1 VDGEGEVVDIDSD
14 DVNGY
19 IQEVSGGDFT
29 AKDFRTWSG
38 TVLAAWALQELGGFD
53 SKTQAKRQVVAAV
66 KSVSEELGN
75 TPAVCR
81 RCYVHP
87 EVLDAHLDG
96 TLRDVL
102 GKRAARTGLTPH
114 EAAVL
119 ALLRS
124 TGS

>member
-1 VDGEGEVVDIDSD
+1 
-14 DVNGY
+14 
-19 IQEVSGGDFT
+19 
-29 AKDFRTWSG
+29 
-38 TVLAAWALQELGGFD
+38 L
-53 SKTQAKRQVVAAV
+53 
-66 KSVSEELGN
+66 

-96 TLRDVL
+96 TLGEVL
-102 GKRAARTGLTPH
+102 RQKTARTGLTAH

-119 ALLRS
+119 ALLKS

>member
-1 VDGEGEVVDIDSD
+1 M
-14 DVNGY
+14 
-19 IQEVSGGDFT
+19 
-29 AKDFRTWSG
+29 
-38 TVLAAWALQELGGFD
+38 
-53 SKTQAKRQVVAAV
+53 
-66 KSVSEELGN
+66 
-75 TPAVCR
+75 CR

-102 GKRAARTGLTPH
+102 GKTATRTGLTPH

-119 ALLRS
+119 ALLKS